1 VATDSEKRE
10 REWWKSHGPI
20 DVKLYGETLRSII
33 LEVQASAAIN
43 PRKLRRI
50 LARHPRRPAL
60 DGRTLFSK
68 HELVGG
74 YRLLCDQGLLEFQLD
89 TLRRL
94 QMKPMRTLSGVAP
107 VTVLTKPY
115 PCPGECIFC
124 PSDATMPKSYLAD
137 EPGAMR
143 AAYHDFDP
151 YEQTA
156 ARIRALENI
165 GHPTDKIE
173 LLILGGTWDA
183 YPAVYQE
190 WFVRRCLDAMNG
202 TPSQTLFQA
211 QARNEQASHRNT
223 GIVTET
229 RPDTISAEKIWHL
242 RRLGVTKVQ
251 LGVQSLDDNILGINK
266 RGHTAE
272 DTRNAFRLLRL
283 AGFKIAAHWM
293 PNLLGASPS
302 SDLSDFDMLWSDPAL
317 RPDELKIYPCALL
330 ADTALH
336 EEWRSGRYQPYD
348 EETLIQLVADCKA
361 RIPAYCRVNRI
372 ARDIPATNIVAGS
385 KRANLR
391 QLARE
396 RLVIR
401 NQRCRCIRCR
411 EVRFS
416 PVDLDCV
423 NWSTLVY
430 PTDVTFEF
438 FVGATTQ
445 SDELA
450 GFLRLSLPKRSS
462 RTKLACKNSGKSVF
476 DEIENYAMIRQI
488 HVYGPALEVGSNSN
502 GEAQHSGIGQSLM
515 ERAKAIARSEG
526 FQKISVIA
534 AVGTRE
540 YYRQNGFELGE
551 LYMSANL

>member
-1 VATDSEKRE
+1 
-10 REWWKSHGPI
+10 
-20 DVKLYGETLRSII
+20 
-33 LEVQASAAIN
+33 
-43 PRKLRRI
+43 
-50 LARHPRRPAL
+50 
-60 DGRTLFSK
+60 
-68 HELVGG
+68 
-74 YRLLCDQGLLEFQLD
+74 
-89 TLRRL
+89 
-94 QMKPMRTLSGVAP
+94 MKPRRTLSGVAP

-124 PSDATMPKSYLAD
+124 PSDDNMPKSYLAD

-151 YEQTA
+151 YAQTK

-183 YPAVYQE
+183 YSDAYRE
-190 WFVRRCLDAMNG
+190 WFVHQCLDAMNG
-202 TPSQTLFQA
+202 TPSETLLEA
-211 QARNEQASHRNT
+211 QAKNERAGHRST
-223 GIVTET
+223 GIVIET
-229 RPDTISAEKIWHL
+229 RPDLISAERIWHL

-251 LGVQSLDDNILGINK
+251 LGVQSLDDYILSINR
-266 RGHTAE
+266 RGHTTE
-272 DTRNAFRLLRL
+272 HTRNAFRLLRL

-293 PNLLGASPS
+293 PNLLGASPE
-302 SDLSDFDMLWSDPAL
+302 SDLRDFDRLWNDPAL

-336 EEWRSGRYQPYD
+336 DQWRRGEYRPYD
-348 EETLIQLVADCKA
+348 EESLVELVANSKT

-372 ARDIPATNIVAGS
+372 ARDIPATHIVAGS

-396 RLVIR
+396 RLAAR
-401 NQRCRCIRCR
+401 NEQCRCIRCR

-416 PVDLDCV
+416 PVDTDRV
-423 NWSTLVY
+423 FWSTLVY
-430 PTDVTFEF
+430 PTDLTVEF
-438 FVGATTQ
+438 LVGAVTPN
-445 SDELA
+445 DKLA

-462 RTKLACKNSGKSVF
+462 RSQLKCGYGGKSVF

-488 HVYGPALEVGSNSN
+488 HVYGPALEVGSDSN
-502 GEAQHSGIGQSLM
+502 GEAQHSGIGQSLLD
-515 ERAKAIARSEG
+515 RARAIARSEG
-526 FQKISVIA
+526 FQRISVIA
-534 AVGTRE
+534 AVGTRD

-551 LYMSANL
+551 LYMSADL

>member
-1 VATDSEKRE
+1 MN
-10 REWWKSHGPI
+10 
-20 DVKLYGETLRSII
+20 LYGETLTSII
-33 LEVQASAAIN
+33 HEVQASAAIG
-43 PRKLRRI
+43 PGKLRRI

-60 DGRTLFSK
+60 DGRTLFNK

-74 YRLLCDQGLLEFQLD
+74 YRLLCDQGLLEFRLD

-94 QMKPMRTLSGVAP
+94 QMKPRRTLSGVAP

-115 PCPGECIFC
+115 PCPGECVFC
-124 PSDATMPKSYLAD
+124 PSDDRMPKSYLAD

-151 YEQTA
+151 YAQTE

-183 YPAVYQE
+183 YSAAYQE
-190 WFVRRCLDAMNG
+190 WFVHRCLDAMNG
-202 TPSQTLFQA
+202 TPSETLLQSQA
-211 QARNEQASHRNT
+211 ENERAGHRST
-223 GIVTET
+223 GIVIET
-229 RPDTISAEKIWHL
+229 RPDQISAEQIWHL

-251 LGVQSLDDNILGINK
+251 LGVQSLDDHILGINK
-266 RGHTAE
+266 RGHTTA

-283 AGFKIAAHWM
+283 AGIKIAAHWM
-293 PNLLGASPS
+293 PNLRGASPE
-302 SDLSDFDMLWSDPAL
+302 SDLKDFDRLWNDPAL

-330 ADTALH
+330 ADTELH
-336 EEWRSGRYQPYD
+336 DQWRRGEYQPYD
-348 EETLIQLVADCKA
+348 EESLIELVARCKT

-372 ARDIPATNIVAGS
+372 ARDIPATHIVAGS

-396 RLVIR
+396 RLAAR
-401 NQRCRCIRCR
+401 HEKCRCIRCR

-416 PVDLDCV
+416 PVDTDHIS
-423 NWSTLVY
+423 WSTCVY
-430 PTDVTFEF
+430 PTDLTVEY
-438 FVGATTQ
+438 FVGAVTQ
-445 SDELA
+445 AGELA
-450 GFLRLSLPKRSS
+450 GFLRLSRPRRHS
-462 RTKLACKNSGKSVF
+462 RTQLRCGYARKSVF

-488 HVYGPALEVGSNSN
+488 HVYGPALEVGSDSN
-502 GEAQHSGIGQSLM
+502 GEAQHSGIGQSLLD
-515 ERAKAIARSEG
+515 RARVIARSEG
-526 FQKISVIA
+526 SQRISVIA